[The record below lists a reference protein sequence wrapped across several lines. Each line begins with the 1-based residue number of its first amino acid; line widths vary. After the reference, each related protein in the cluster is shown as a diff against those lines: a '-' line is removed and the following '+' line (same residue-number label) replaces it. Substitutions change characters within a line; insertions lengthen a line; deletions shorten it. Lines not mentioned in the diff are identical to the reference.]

1 MWLFWSKQEN
11 IILQEYSK
19 NPVRNNELKDFTIQY
34 HEWNFI
40 CWDDITVFLKIDW
53 NKIVDYWYT
62 WNLSTVSLASAWF
75 LSEFLFDVSIN
86 DILNW
91 NYDFLSGQWF
101 EVSTK
106 RKRAS
111 VLPILALR
119 NAIHQYLSDWKIDD
133 FDDLIE
139 E

>member
-1 MWLFWSKQEN
+1 MWLFGSKQEN
-11 IILQEYSK
+11 MILQEYSK
-19 NPVRNNELKDFTIQY
+19 NPVYNNELKDFTIQY

-53 NKIVDYWYT
+53 DKIVDYWYT
-62 WNLSTVSLASAWF
+62 WNLSTVSLASAGF
-75 LSEFLFDVSIN
+75 LSEFLFDVILD
-86 DILNW
+86 DILTW
-91 NYDFLSGQWF
+91 NYEFLSEKWF

-119 NAIHQYLSDWKIDD
+119 NAIHQYVSDWKTDD
-133 FDDLIE
+133 FDDLIDE
-139 E
+139 

>member
-11 IILQEYSK
+11 MILQEYSK
-19 NPVRNNELKDFTIQY
+19 NPVCNIELKDFTIQY

-40 CWDDITVFLKIDW
+40 CWDDITVFLKIEWD
-53 NKIVDYWYT
+53 KVIDYGYT
-62 WNLSTVSLASAWF
+62 GNLSTVSLASAGF
-75 LSEFLFDVSIN
+75 LSEFLFDVTLN
-86 DILNW
+86 DILWW
-91 NYDFLSGQWF
+91 NYEFLSDKGF

-119 NAIHQYLSDWKIDD
+119 NAIHQYLSDWKTDD
-133 FDDLIE
+133 FDDLIDE
-139 E
+139 

>member
-1 MWLFWSKQEN
+1 MWLFWAKQEN
-11 IILQEYSK
+11 MILQEYSK
-19 NPVRNNELKDFTIQY
+19 NPVYNNELKDFTIQY

-53 NKIVDYWYT
+53 DKIVDYWYT
-62 WNLSTVSLASAWF
+62 WNLSTVSLASAGF
-75 LSEFLFDVSIN
+75 LSEFLFDVTLN
-86 DILNW
+86 DILVW
-91 NYDFLSGQWF
+91 NYEFLSERWF

-119 NAIHQYLSDWKIDD
+119 NAIHQYLSDWKTDD
-133 FDDLIE
+133 FDDLIDE
-139 E
+139 